1 MHASLLIGG
10 SMLKLRI
17 FLFSKSVELILSNKL
32 LAQIEEQAT
41 KTKFAKYFTAEQASL
56 LLELLAEVGTIHA
69 DNDLKQAI
77 SRAPDDDYLLAL
89 AKTANA
95 HVLVT
100 GDRDLLVLEKHGR
113 TKIMNAQAFG
123 KEYLG

>member
-1 MHASLLIGG
+1 
-10 SMLKLRI
+10 MLKLRI